1 MERPVAC
8 GHQHILRHRLLH
20 GTAVYTLGGVTR
32 NQLRTGIYKFEYFY
46 FIFFYFVFFFPS
58 RGLRLRPS
66 VDRIEVDYSYSVDLI
81 ESITPN
87 LGRP

>member
-46 FIFFYFVFFFPS
+46 FIFFYFVFFFF
-58 RGLRLRPS
+58 RAA
-66 VDRIEVDYSYSVDLI
+66 VYDLGQAWT
-81 ESITPN
+81 E
-87 LGRP
+87 LK